1 MEVSIIIPCNGIS
14 ENIKNNVKSWQQLSK
29 SVTIVDS
36 YPACEILKEFCNTHK
51 ISYVIFNWRGGYPK
65 KRQWALDNLS
75 LDHKWVLF
83 LDDDEFVPE
92 VFVNYLSNLTE
103 SSNIDGYEVLYDNW
117 FLGRKLK
124 YGIPMR
130 KLVLIKHGCGSF
142 QDLQEQSWSK
152 FDMEVH
158 EHFICKSHVKI
169 FPKRLEHR
177 QIVSFAKLTEK
188 HLHYAE
194 WEVSRIRQKSNLDG
208 STIRQKIKNR
218 FITSA
223 YFSIAYFFYHY
234 FVKLG
239 LLDGKQGLLYSILK
253 LHYFA
258 LIASK
263 FNEK

>member
-1 MEVSIIIPCNGIS
+1 MRVSIIVPCRGIS
-14 ENIKNNVKSWQQLSK
+14 ESIQANFVSWKKTSQCI
-29 SVTIVDS
+29 TIVDS
-36 YPACEILKEFCNTHK
+36 YPGCELLKEFCHSQK
-51 ISYVIFNWRGGYPK
+51 IKYEDFKWDGEYPK
-65 KRQWALDNLS
+65 KRQWALNNLKS
-75 LDHKWVLF
+75 DHDWILF
-83 LDDDEFVPE
+83 LDGDEYVPDS
-92 VFVNYLSNLTE
+92 FADYIKTLTE
-103 SSNIDGYEVLYDNW
+103 NPRIGGYEVRYDNW
-117 FLGRKLK
+117 FMGRKLM

-130 KLVLIKHGCGSF
+130 KLALVRKGSGEF
-142 QDLQEQSWSK
+142 QDLKELFWSK

-158 EHFICKSHVKI
+158 EHFICKSHIKI

-194 WEVSRIRQKSNLDG
+194 WETSRIKQRSNLEG
-208 STIRQKIKNR
+208 FTIRQKIKNR

-239 LLDGKQGLLYSILK
+239 FLDGKQGLLYSILK